1 MGPAVCSAT
10 VDKAIVTRK
19 HNAMSPVS
27 TKENLIVVII
37 PLLVS
42 TESFS
47 VWPAVAPWHTHHAR

>member
-42 TESFS
+42 Y
-47 VWPAVAPWHTHHAR
+47 